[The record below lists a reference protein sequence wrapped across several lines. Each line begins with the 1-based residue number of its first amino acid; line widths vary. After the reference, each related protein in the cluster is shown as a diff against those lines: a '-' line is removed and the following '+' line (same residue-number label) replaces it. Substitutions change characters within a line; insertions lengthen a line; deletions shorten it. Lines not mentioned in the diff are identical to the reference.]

1 VKKVAEDPPVFVV
14 AAVPIPSH
22 AKIGKKDEAGAI
34 RAEVYRSFR
43 LTQLSKDVTK
53 VEYVCSMN
61 LRGIFPQSLVNS
73 FMIPKNLAIVIT
85 HQRYFQQVR
94 PLSKCGAEDGRV
106 VGRLLVDAAAA
117 VGNATELGHTVRV
130 FAHRTAM
137 LRECGFR
144 DIGTMLGRLLL
155 TTADDEGSAADVET
169 DVAVVNPSLV
179 ADQQDTTPAAAF
191 DFTKTTSMTMVTE
204 KKAIAIGSAIVSSV
218 RHAQTLAAGLK
229 RVTKAHAALQAMKS
243 QYAWFLPMLE
253 VIMAPKAAEK
263 RGSLF
268 LRRLKSSIIPAAPS
282 DVVAD
287 EESGFSSVVRLGAH
301 GPLLLC
307 AHGLLALVPK
317 GSTFVRFAL
326 QTYGGGT
333 PPQVPADAHV
343 AVDSTPVEPVAALGS
358 AAHDARRVLSDSEV
372 PPPCRS
378 VQQRLPAIA
387 PCGRSRIVLGRL
399 VQVHAAAS
407 SSAGSRSPRSDC
419 QL

>member
-1 VKKVAEDPPVFVV
+1 MKKVAEDPPVFVV

-34 RAEVYRSFR
+34 RAEVCRSFR

-53 VEYVCSMN
+53 VEYACSLDM
-61 LRGIFPQSLVNS
+61 RGWLPQSVVNS
-73 FMIPKNLAIVIT
+73 LVVPKQMEIVIT

-117 VGNATELGHTVRV
+117 VGNATELAHTVRV

-144 DIGTMLGRLLL
+144 DIDTMLGRLLL
-155 TTADDEGSAADVET
+155 TTADDEGSAADVVT
-169 DVAVVNPSLV
+169 DVVNPSLV

-229 RVTKAHAALQAMKS
+229 KVTKAHAALQAMKS

-326 QTYGGGT
+326 PTYGGGT

-343 AVDSTPVEPVAALGS
+343 AVDSTPVEPVTALDS

-387 PCGRSRIVLGRL
+387 PCARSRVVLGGL